1 MTHDQQQRLQANALL
16 ARENARKE
24 LACYRVRA
32 RGLLAH
38 WRHPVALLERVAATE
53 GDRRLGPGLSA
64 DDYDFG
70 EVVEIVNAARDLQ
83 AKIAECERDL
93 RDMGTT
99 NT

>member
-1 MTHDQQQRLQANALL
+1 MP
-16 ARENARKE
+16 ART
-24 LACYRVRA
+24 RA
-32 RGLLAH
+32 RS
-38 WRHPVALLERVAATE
+38 WRATGSGHAGSWPTGAIPWRYWSAWPRTE